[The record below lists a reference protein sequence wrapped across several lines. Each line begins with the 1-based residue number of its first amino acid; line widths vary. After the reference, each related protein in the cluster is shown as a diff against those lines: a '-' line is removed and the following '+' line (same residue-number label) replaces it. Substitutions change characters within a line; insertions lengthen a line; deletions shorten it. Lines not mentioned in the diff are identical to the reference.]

1 MTKDEIFKKI
11 QEILVEEFEL
21 SPEAV
26 SPEAKLFQDLEL
38 DSIDA
43 VDLLVKMKEYIPGKI
58 EPEVFKKVITVQD
71 LVEIIYPLIQAK

>member
-11 QEILVEEFEL
+11 QEILVKGFEI
-21 SPEAV
+21 SPEDV
-26 SPEAKLFQDLEL
+26 SPGAKLFQDLEL

-58 EPEVFKKVITVQD
+58 DPELFKKAVTVQD
-71 LVEIIYPLIQAK
+71 VVEILYPLVQAK